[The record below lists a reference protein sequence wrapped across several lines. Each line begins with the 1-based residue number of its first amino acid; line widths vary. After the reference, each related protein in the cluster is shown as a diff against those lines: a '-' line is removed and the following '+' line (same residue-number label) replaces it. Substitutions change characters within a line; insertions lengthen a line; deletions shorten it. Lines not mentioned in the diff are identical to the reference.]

1 MKRASRCQFTWKR
14 ENEEAYGKIGVM
26 SALQWHCS
34 VHEERRRWRS
44 FMVPDTEVAHF
55 PELLWGVFF
64 SEVFLFFLSGT
75 DLITGFWTWSQ
86 GEEICTTLHVQHYMY
101 NITCTTL
108 HVQHCWQN

>member
-1 MKRASRCQFTWKR
+1 
-14 ENEEAYGKIGVM
+14 
-26 SALQWHCS
+26 
-34 VHEERRRWRS
+34 
-44 FMVPDTEVAHF
+44 MVPDTEVAHF

-101 NITCTTL
+101 NIAGKIDCTIANCQMTESVIL
-108 HVQHCWQN
+108 ITI